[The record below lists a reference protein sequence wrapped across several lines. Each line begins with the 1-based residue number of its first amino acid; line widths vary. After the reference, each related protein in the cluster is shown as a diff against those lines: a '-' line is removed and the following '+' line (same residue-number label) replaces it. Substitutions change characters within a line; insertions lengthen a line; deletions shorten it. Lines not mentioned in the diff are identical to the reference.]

1 MADVMQDIHE
11 IRPPVAVGMDPALVK
26 TALIALGCLVLA
38 GILIYLFKRFWKP
51 SKKKQAH
58 DAVTTAIPPYEA
70 ALKGLDRLG
79 FKTNA
84 DPKVFYFELNALMKA
99 YIGGIHEFNAAEM
112 TTQELSKRLRSTKMD
127 PRVAS
132 KVGKFQDH
140 CDPFRYAPVRP
151 EPERAGQDLKKA
163 RQLIDA
169 MEADVNQIREAEA
182 ALEKDLEKESA
193 TTSRNRTPK
202 GGQ

>member
-1 MADVMQDIHE
+1 MADVMQDIHG
-11 IRPPVAVGMDPALVK
+11 IRPPVAVGMDPALIK

-38 GILIYLFKRFWKP
+38 AILFYLFKRFWKP
-51 SKKKQAH
+51 SRKQQAES
-58 DAVTTAIPPYEA
+58 ATTVVPPYEA

-84 DPKVFYFELNALMKA
+84 DPKVFYFELNGLMKA
-99 YIGGIHEFNAAEM
+99 YIGGTHEFNATEM
-112 TTQELSKRLRSTKMD
+112 TTQELAKRLRSTKMD
-127 PRVAS
+127 PGLAS
-132 KVGKFQDH
+132 QVGKYQDH

-151 EPERAGQDLKKA
+151 EPERAAQDLKQA

-169 MEADVNQIREAEA
+169 METNVNQIREAEA
-182 ALEKDLEKESA
+182 ALEKDQKKESTA
-193 TTSRNRTPK
+193 TSRNPALK